1 MSAQTHLPEVVVRLP
16 HRLRDLAGGR
26 AVAKVRGATVGDA
39 INDLISQHPALR
51 PRLRDAAGNLRTW
64 MLYFLNDEDI
74 RTKQGEQT
82 PLTEGDVLAVVVVAE
97 GG

>member
-1 MSAQTHLPEVVVRLP
+1 MSEQAQLPEVVVRLP
-16 HRLRDLAGGR
+16 HRLRDLAGG
-26 AVAKVRGATVGDA
+26 AVVKVRGATIGDA
-39 INDLISQHPALR
+39 INDLISRHPALR

-64 MLYFLNDEDI
+64 ALFFVNDEDI

-82 PLTEGDVLAVVVVAE
+82 PLAEGDVLAVVTVAE